1 MENLPS
7 LKRPGQSQD
16 TGMALPSTP
25 TFFPTNREKLHRR
38 HTILDTMYD
47 IPATTSDPICLVSI
61 VPHLHGEI
69 PIAVCKQN
77 GKVKDVNVIV
87 KRVPNDNTLSTR
99 LMAPAG
105 REHIEHHEGDD
116 ECPHYN
122 SSLRIIYVSRM
133 RMFSNV
139 QCLSGLMVSE
149 TEKERFLPRDF
160 FLDDTR
166 TGYSQ
171 KGVRS
176 IAADSEFHEYIHD
189 PNYCKYYSRK
199 NEYVE
204 KICISKPEVEGE
216 QSFGFYIDVAIIR
229 PKNETTST
237 VTVKTFILSNK
248 SPEFSEASHRYIEE
262 LLIRGNPDI
271 KQRLHEFIE
280 SGVCKLSNVI
290 DAVSSYTKA
299 KGIENGNTEIFLTD
313 LSCSVYK
320 TFNNSPRERISIE
333 PQDLTLIQVEEMNQE
348 IKDELYTKHGIPTDY
363 PDDYM
368 NDDGDGFDNGC
379 GVLYLSDID
388 AKRLSKSQLE
398 KREYDKIFQIIRG
411 KLPELRTRVASGF
424 SFFNKKQRR
433 TKRRPRTRRTRRSKR
448 RGTKRRGTN
457 RRGTKRRG
465 TRK

>member
-1 MENLPS
+1 M
-7 LKRPGQSQD
+7 
-16 TGMALPSTP
+16 
-25 TFFPTNREKLHRR
+25 
-38 HTILDTMYD
+38 
-47 IPATTSDPICLVSI
+47 
-61 VPHLHGEI
+61 
-69 PIAVCKQN
+69 
-77 GKVKDVNVIV
+77 
-87 KRVPNDNTLSTR
+87 
-99 LMAPAG
+99 
-105 REHIEHHEGDD
+105 
-116 ECPHYN
+116 
-122 SSLRIIYVSRM
+122 
-133 RMFSNV
+133 
-139 QCLSGLMVSE
+139 
-149 TEKERFLPRDF
+149 
-160 FLDDTR
+160 
-166 TGYSQ
+166 
-171 KGVRS
+171 
-176 IAADSEFHEYIHD
+176 
-189 PNYCKYYSRK
+189 
-199 NEYVE
+199 
-204 KICISKPEVEGE
+204 
-216 QSFGFYIDVAIIR
+216 
-229 PKNETTST
+229 
-237 VTVKTFILSNK
+237 
-248 SPEFSEASHRYIEE
+248 
-262 LLIRGNPDI
+262 
-271 KQRLHEFIE
+271 HEFIE